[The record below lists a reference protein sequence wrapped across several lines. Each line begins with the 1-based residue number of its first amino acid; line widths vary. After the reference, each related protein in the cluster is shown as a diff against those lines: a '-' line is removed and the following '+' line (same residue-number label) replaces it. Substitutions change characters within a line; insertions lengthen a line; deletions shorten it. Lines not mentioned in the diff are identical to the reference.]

1 MTWSELPERWVPNF
15 DFPLFQLGDTTVT
28 VATLLTA
35 LIIIIATLIAS
46 RVVKRWLEGVARRR
60 SVKEAGSVHVTAR
73 LVHYTILF
81 IGIGVALHTLGID
94 LTALFAAGAI
104 FGVIIGFA
112 MQNIASNFV
121 SGLILLFERSIKPG
135 DIVDVE
141 GRIVRVVE
149 LGIRATIARTTNEED
164 LIIPNSVLVQST
176 VRNYTFRDSH
186 YRIDAPVGVTYG
198 SDMAA
203 VRSTLE
209 KTATEIPWRARNP
222 EPIVLMHEFGN
233 SSVNF
238 LVSVWTEH
246 PWQQRQ
252 LRSDLNEAIWSAL
265 KKAGITIAF
274 PQLDV
279 HFDPEIERSMT
290 ELAGAGR
297 GGPQ

>member
-1 MTWSELPERWVPNF
+1 MTWPELLERWVPMF
-15 DFPLFQLGDTTVT
+15 DFPLFRIGNTTVS
-28 VATLLTA
+28 VATLLTT
-35 LIIIIATLIAS
+35 LIIIIATLIVA

-60 SVKEAGSVHVTAR
+60 SVKDAGSVHVTAR

-81 IGIGVALHTLGID
+81 IGFGVALHTVGID

-121 SGLILLFERSIKPG
+121 SGVILLFERTIKPG

-141 GRIVRVVE
+141 GRIVRVIE
-149 LGIRATIARTTNEED
+149 LGIRATIARTTNDED

-186 YRIDAPVGVTYG
+186 FRIDAPVGVTYG
-198 SDMAA
+198 SDMAV

-209 KTATEIPWRARNP
+209 KVAMEIPWRSRNP
-222 EPIVLMHEFGN
+222 EPVVLMKEFGS

-238 LVSVWTEH
+238 LVSVWTEN
-246 PWQQRQ
+246 PWKQRQ

-265 KKAGITIAF
+265 KMAGITIAF

-297 GGPQ
+297 AGSQ

>member
-1 MTWSELPERWVPNF
+1 MTWPELLERWVPMF
-15 DFPLFQLGDTTVT
+15 DFPLFRIGNTTVS
-28 VATLLTA
+28 VATLLTT
-35 LIIIIATLIAS
+35 LIIIIATLIVS

-60 SVKEAGSVHVTAR
+60 SVKDAGSVHVTAR

-81 IGIGVALHTLGID
+81 IGFGVALHTVGID

-121 SGLILLFERSIKPG
+121 SGVILLFERTIKPG

-141 GRIVRVVE
+141 GRIVRVIE
-149 LGIRATIARTTNEED
+149 LGIRATIARTTNDED

-186 YRIDAPVGVTYG
+186 FRIDAPVGVTYG
-198 SDMAA
+198 SDMAV

-209 KTATEIPWRARNP
+209 KVAMEIPWRSRNP
-222 EPIVLMHEFGN
+222 EPVVLMKEFGS

-238 LVSVWTEH
+238 LVSVWTEN
-246 PWQQRQ
+246 PWKQRQ

-265 KKAGITIAF
+265 KMAGITIAF

-297 GGPQ
+297 AGSQ